1 MDFVLIGLGIIL
13 MIIGLIGCVLPF
25 LPGPP
30 LNYTGLLLLHFTST
44 HHFSINFLVF
54 WAIVTAVV
62 YGLDLIVPVWGTKK
76 FGGSKYGV
84 WGSIIG
90 LLAGFLFFPPFGII
104 VGPFVGAVIGE
115 LIAGKDSGAALKSGF
130 GSFVGFITGT
140 VLKLIAS
147 GMMTWYFVKELLIG

>member
-1 MDFVLIGLGIIL
+1 

-62 YGLDLIVPVWGTKK
+62 YGLDLIIPVWGTKK